1 MRWPALS
8 SRADQ
13 WWEGGREA
21 VRVLEMENFFTMAA
35 ALTSWVS
42 QAPLQSRLLPQ
53 ADSERLSDDSW
64 RNTAY
69 LLLSPVLGCVCGGGG
84 GTGEATSGPL
94 MPLGRPSGSLPRAG
108 VFRQPWESVGAL
120 LTHREYFKMHL

>member
-1 MRWPALS
+1 MEWQVRKAMRWPALS

-21 VRVLEMENFFTMAA
+21 VRVLEMENFLTMAA

-42 QAPLQSRLLPQ
+42 QAPLQSRLLTQ
-53 ADSERLSDDSW
+53 ADSELLSDDSW

-69 LLLSPVLGCVCGGGG
+69 LLLSPVLGCVCVWGGGL
-84 GTGEATSGPL
+84 EKPLVGP
-94 MPLGRPSGSLPRAG
+94 
-108 VFRQPWESVGAL
+108 
-120 LTHREYFKMHL
+120 